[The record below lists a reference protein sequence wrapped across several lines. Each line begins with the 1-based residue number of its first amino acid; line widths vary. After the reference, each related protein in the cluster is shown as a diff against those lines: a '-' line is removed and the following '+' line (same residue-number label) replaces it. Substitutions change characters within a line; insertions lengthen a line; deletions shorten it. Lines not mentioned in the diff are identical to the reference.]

1 MPAAGGCGWVWANG
15 GSMAAGTGAVGG
27 TSGSIVE
34 TGGYN
39 GRVTEPAKFGN
50 RREDLLRENLGEDRF
65 ASR

>member
-1 MPAAGGCGWVWANG
+1 
-15 GSMAAGTGAVGG
+15 MAAGTGAVGG

-39 GRVTEPAKFGN
+39 GRATEPTKFGN